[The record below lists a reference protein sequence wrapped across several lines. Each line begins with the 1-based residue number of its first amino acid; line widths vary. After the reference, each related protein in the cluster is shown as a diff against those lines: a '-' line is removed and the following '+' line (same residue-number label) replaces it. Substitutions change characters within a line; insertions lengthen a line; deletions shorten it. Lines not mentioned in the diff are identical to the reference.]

1 MRLLVIFQYH
11 FADPESSNGISAL
24 QLMGTIHPTL
34 RSRFN
39 SFSLLNSQ
47 KKFRTSNLSLSRCW
61 TKNVAQFDDHRLSNG
76 STPSLHDEF
85 QYQKIT
91 PVLDEYTNFNIRL
104 GHSLWDFTL
113 H

>member
-11 FADPESSNGISAL
+11 FADPGSSNGISAL

-34 RSRFN
+34 GSRFD

-47 KKFRTSNLSLSRCW
+47 KKFRTSNLSLSRCS
-61 TKNVAQFDDHRLSNG
+61 TKNVAQFDDHWLSNG

-85 QYQKIT
+85 PYQKIT